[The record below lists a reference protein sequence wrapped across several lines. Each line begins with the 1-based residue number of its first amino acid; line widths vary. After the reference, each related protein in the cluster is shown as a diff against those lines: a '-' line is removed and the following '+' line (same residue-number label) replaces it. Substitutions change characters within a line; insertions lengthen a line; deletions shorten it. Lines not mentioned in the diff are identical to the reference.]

1 MAKVNYSEP
10 SDYIPKSVR
19 KQLGLGEY
27 APAEKKK
34 SASKKKP
41 AKKSK

>member
-10 SDYIPKSVR
+10 SDYIHKSVR

-27 APAEKKK
+27 APAEKK